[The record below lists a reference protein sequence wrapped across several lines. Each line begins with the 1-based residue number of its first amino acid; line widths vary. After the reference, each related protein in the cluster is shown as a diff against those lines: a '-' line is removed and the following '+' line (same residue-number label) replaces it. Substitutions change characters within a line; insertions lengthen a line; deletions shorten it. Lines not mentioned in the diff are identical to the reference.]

1 MFLARRGGKVGPGE
15 IEQLHEEKPNSG
27 ICTDI
32 YIYTHIYTLYILFSG
47 FHCCYDL
54 KL

>member
-15 IEQLHEEKPNSG
+15 IEQLHEEKPNSS

-32 YIYTHIYTLYILFSG
+32 YIYIHAYMYIYTVYIVFGISL
-47 FHCCYDL
+47 L
-54 KL
+54 L

>member
-15 IEQLHEEKPNSG
+15 IEQLHEGKPNSS

-32 YIYTHIYTLYILFSG
+32 YIYIRIYI
-47 FHCCYDL
+47 HCIYCFRDFTAVMI
-54 KL
+54 